1 MTDALSVVA
10 ETKKGLTLLVF
21 VDIRGEP
28 TEKERDEITLLWEGM
43 MINAHNIEAKRFPIA
58 SNRLIHQALTEST
71 VTPFA
76 NNQFQG

>member
-1 MTDALSVVA
+1 MSDPLSVVA

-28 TEKERDEITLLWEGM
+28 TEKERDQITLLWEGM

-58 SNRLIHQALTEST
+58 SNR
-71 VTPFA
+71 
-76 NNQFQG
+76 